1 MARQLTE
8 IPLRAPAS
16 AMIRHPHARRPLLAA
31 DSLLAEDLGR
41 ADLPPSQRSLIDSAR
56 AQIARTARETE
67 TPCDLT
73 PLWGGREVYCTQLV
87 RGALYSTGL
96 LPYAE
101 PGSLQGLRSATVLF
115 DPAGYRYREGLWARP
130 VLLVMDGGSASATEQ
145 FAALLVD
152 NGAARVAGERSM
164 GAGCGYTY
172 GGIQLELEAL
182 RLTLRAPDCVRF
194 RASGENERAG
204 MAPDLPIALSRLDGV
219 ERAAAVL
226 RAAVHAPP
234 VSSPASLR

>member
-1 MARQLTE
+1 
-8 IPLRAPAS
+8 
-16 AMIRHPHARRPLLAA
+16 
-31 DSLLAEDLGR
+31 
-41 ADLPPSQRSLIDSAR
+41 
-56 AQIARTARETE
+56 
-67 TPCDLT
+67 
-73 PLWGGREVYCTQLV
+73 
-87 RGALYSTGL
+87 
-96 LPYAE
+96 
-101 PGSLQGLRSATVLF
+101 
-115 DPAGYRYREGLWARP
+115 
-130 VLLVMDGGSASATEQ
+130 
-145 FAALLVD
+145 
-152 NGAARVAGERSM
+152 M